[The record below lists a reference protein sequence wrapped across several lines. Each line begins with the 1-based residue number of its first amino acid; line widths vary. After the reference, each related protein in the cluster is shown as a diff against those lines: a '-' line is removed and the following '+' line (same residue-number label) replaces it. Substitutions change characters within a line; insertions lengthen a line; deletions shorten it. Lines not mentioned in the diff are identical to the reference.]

1 MPMNLKE
8 KIAEKAKP
16 VENALKEYLSIREP
30 RKLYEATAHIPM
42 AGGKRLRPVMALI
55 TCEMVG
61 GNSKNAIPFAASLEA
76 IHNFTLV
83 HDDVMDDDD
92 LRHGIAACHT
102 VYGLSTAILAG
113 DTLFSYAFEMITHCD
128 VSDDIKADLVQNIAY
143 TVRKIAEGQQLDIN
157 FEEEENVSPD
167 EYMEMIRLKTS
178 ILFGAAAYGG
188 ARIGGS
194 SEDEARALEEMA
206 TNVGLGF
213 QIWDD
218 YLDATASEEVLG
230 KPSGSD
236 IRQGK
241 KTLLVIEALNRA
253 SDNQKKRL
261 IEILENEN
269 NTDEDVSE
277 AVSIMDKCGALEA
290 CHSLANGYLEGVQK
304 TLSKYPNEEPRLL
317 FEGLLEYMVKRG
329 H

>member
-1 MPMNLKE
+1 MNLKE
-8 KIAEKAKP
+8 KIAIRAKP
-16 VENALKEYLSIREP
+16 IDNALQKYLKIREP
-30 RKLYEATAHIPM
+30 TKLYKASAHIPL

-55 TCEMVG
+55 TCDMVG
-61 GNSKNAIPFAASLEA
+61 GDSKKAILFATALET

-92 LRHGIAACHT
+92 LRHGVAACHT
-102 VYGLSTAILAG
+102 IYGLSTAILAG
-113 DTLFSYAFEMITHCD
+113 DALFAYAFEMITD
-128 VSDDIKADLVQNIAY
+128 SDIDDHIKADLVKNVAY
-143 TVRKIAEGQQLDIN
+143 VVRKIAEGQQMDIN
-157 FEEEENVSPD
+157 FEEEETVETKD
-167 EYMEMIRLKTS
+167 YLEMIRLKTS

-188 ARIGGS
+188 ARIGGTN
-194 SEDEARALEEMA
+194 EEEARELENMA

-241 KTLLVIEALNRA
+241 RTLLVIEALNR
-253 SDNQKKRL
+253 SNLEQQKRL
-261 IEILENEN
+261 LEILDSENSN
-269 NTDEDVSE
+269 DDIAE
-277 AVSIMDKCGALEA
+277 AVNIMDECGALSE
-290 CHSLANGYLEGVQK
+290 CHKQANQYLEGARKV
-304 TLSKYPNEEPRLL
+304 LLKYPKSEARTL
-317 FEGLLEYMVKRG
+317 FEDLLEYMVTRG

>member
-1 MPMNLKE
+1 MSLKK
-8 KIAEKAKP
+8 KIAVKAEPIEKA
-16 VENALKEYLSIREP
+16 LREYLKIREP
-30 RKLYEATAHIPM
+30 RKLYDATAHIPL

-61 GNSKNAIPFAASLEA
+61 GDSEKAVPFATALET

-92 LRHGIAACHT
+92 LRHGVDACHT
-102 VYGLSTAILAG
+102 IYGLSTAILAG
-113 DTLFSYAFEMITHCD
+113 DTLFAYAFEMITDCD
-128 VSDDIKADLVQNIAY
+128 IEDGIKADLVKNVAY
-143 TVRKIAEGQQLDIN
+143 VVRKIAEGQQMDIN
-157 FEEEENVSPD
+157 FEEEETVD
-167 EYMEMIRLKTS
+167 TKEYLEMIRLKTS

-188 ARIGGS
+188 AKIGGT
-194 SEDEARALEEMA
+194 SEKEARKLEEMA

-218 YLDATASEEVLG
+218 YLDATASEEILG

-241 KTLLVIEALNRA
+241 RTLLVIEALNRA
-253 SDNQKKRL
+253 DKNNRKKL
-261 IEILENEN
+261 INILDSK
-269 NTDEDVSE
+269 NTDEEIDE
-277 AVSIMDKCGALEA
+277 AVNIMNNCGALEE
-290 CHSLANGYLEGVQK
+290 CHKQAKRYLEGARK
-304 TLSKYPNEEPRLL
+304 TLSNYPKNEARKL
-317 FEGLLEYMVKRG
+317 FEELLEYMVTRG

>member
-1 MPMNLKE
+1 MSLKK
-8 KIAEKAKP
+8 KIAVKAEPIDK
-16 VENALKEYLSIREP
+16 ALRKYLKIREP
-30 RKLYEATAHIPM
+30 RKLYDATAHIPL

-61 GNSKNAIPFAASLEA
+61 GDSEKAIPFATALET

-92 LRHGIAACHT
+92 LRHGVDACHT

-113 DTLFSYAFEMITHCD
+113 DTLFAYAFEMITDCD
-128 VSDDIKADLVQNIAY
+128 IEDGIKVDLVKNVAY
-143 TVRKIAEGQQLDIN
+143 VVRKIAEGQQMDIN
-157 FEEEENVSPD
+157 FEEEETVNAK
-167 EYMEMIRLKTS
+167 EYLEMIRLKTS

-188 ARIGGS
+188 AKIGGT
-194 SEDEARALEEMA
+194 SEKEARLLEEMA

-218 YLDATASEEVLG
+218 YLDATASEKILG

-236 IRQGK
+236 IKQGK
-241 KTLLVIEALNRA
+241 RTLLVIEALNRA
-253 SDNQKKRL
+253 NESDRKKL
-261 IEILENEN
+261 IEILDSK
-269 NTDEDVSE
+269 NTDKEIEV
-277 AVSIMDKCGALEA
+277 AVDIMDKCGALDE
-290 CHSLANGYLEGVQK
+290 CHKQANGYLEGARK
-304 TLSKYPNEEPRLL
+304 TLSNYPQSEAREL
-317 FEGLLEYMVKRG
+317 FEELLEYMVTRG

>member
-1 MPMNLKE
+1 MSLKK
-8 KIAEKAKP
+8 KIAVKAEPIEKA
-16 VENALKEYLSIREP
+16 LREYLKIREP
-30 RKLYEATAHIPM
+30 RKLYDATAHIPL

-61 GNSKNAIPFAASLEA
+61 GDSEKAVPFAAALET

-92 LRHGIAACHT
+92 LRHGVDACHT
-102 VYGLSTAILAG
+102 IYGLSTAILAG
-113 DTLFSYAFEMITHCD
+113 DTLFAYAFEMITDCD
-128 VSDDIKADLVQNIAY
+128 IEDGIKTDLVKNVAY
-143 TVRKIAEGQQLDIN
+143 VVRKIAEGQQMDIN
-157 FEEEENVSPD
+157 FEKEETVDTN
-167 EYMEMIRLKTS
+167 EYLEMIRLKTS

-188 ARIGGS
+188 AKIGGT
-194 SEDEARALEEMA
+194 SEKEARKLEEMA

-218 YLDATASEEVLG
+218 YLDATASKEILG

-241 KTLLVIEALNRA
+241 RTLLVIEALNRA
-253 SDNQKKRL
+253 EESDRKRL
-261 IEILENEN
+261 IDILDSK
-269 NTDEDVSE
+269 NTDKEIKE
-277 AVSIMDKCGALEA
+277 AVNIMNRSGALEE
-290 CHSLANGYLEGVQK
+290 CHKQANGYLEDARK
-304 TLSKYPNEEPRLL
+304 TLSNYPQSEAREL
-317 FEGLLEYMVKRG
+317 FEELLEYMVTRG

>member
-1 MPMNLKE
+1 MSLKK
-8 KIAEKAKP
+8 KIAVKAEPIDK
-16 VENALKEYLSIREP
+16 ALREYLKIREP
-30 RKLYEATAHIPM
+30 RKLYNATAHIPL

-61 GNSKNAIPFAASLEA
+61 GDSEKAIPFATALET

-92 LRHGIAACHT
+92 LRHGVDACHT

-113 DTLFSYAFEMITHCD
+113 DTLFAYAFEMITDCD
-128 VSDDIKADLVQNIAY
+128 IEDGIKADLVKNVAY
-143 TVRKIAEGQQLDIN
+143 VVRKIAEGQQMDIN
-157 FEEEENVSPD
+157 FEEEETVNAN
-167 EYMEMIRLKTS
+167 EYLEMIRLKTS

-188 ARIGGS
+188 AKIGGT
-194 SEDEARALEEMA
+194 SEKEARLLEEMA

-218 YLDATASEEVLG
+218 YLDATASEEILG

-241 KTLLVIEALNRA
+241 RTLLVIEALNRA
-253 SDNQKKRL
+253 DASDRKKL
-261 IEILENEN
+261 IEILDSK
-269 NTDEDVSE
+269 NTEKEIEE
-277 AVSIMDKCGALEA
+277 AVNIMDRCGALEE
-290 CHSLANGYLEGVQK
+290 CHKQANGYLEGARK
-304 TLSKYPNEEPRLL
+304 TLSNYPQSEAREL
-317 FEGLLEYMVKRG
+317 FEELLEYMVTRG

>member
-1 MPMNLKE
+1 MNLKE
-8 KIAEKAKP
+8 KIAIRAKP
-16 VENALKEYLSIREP
+16 IDKALQKYLKIREP
-30 RKLYEATAHIPM
+30 TKLYEASAHIPL

-55 TCEMVG
+55 TCDMVG
-61 GNSKNAIPFAASLEA
+61 GDSQKAVLFATALET

-92 LRHGIAACHT
+92 LRHGVAACHT
-102 VYGLSTAILAG
+102 IYGLSTAILAG
-113 DTLFSYAFEMITHCD
+113 DTLFAYAFEMITD
-128 VSDDIKADLVQNIAY
+128 SDIDDRVKSDLVKNVAY
-143 TVRKIAEGQQLDIN
+143 VVRKIAEGQQMDIN
-157 FEEEENVSPD
+157 FEDEETVDSK
-167 EYMEMIRLKTS
+167 EYLEMIRLKTS

-188 ARIGGS
+188 ARIGGTN
-194 SEDEARALEEMA
+194 ELEARELENMA

-241 KTLLVIEALNRA
+241 RTLLVIEALNRA
-253 SDNQKKRL
+253 NNEQRKRL
-261 IEILENEN
+261 LEILDSENS
-269 NTDEDVSE
+269 DKDVEE
-277 AVSIMDKCGALEA
+277 AVNIMDECGALEE
-290 CHSLANGYLEGVQK
+290 CHKQANQYLEGARKV
-304 TLSKYPNEEPRLL
+304 LLKYPESEARNL
-317 FEGLLEYMVKRG
+317 FEELLEYMVTRG

>member
-1 MPMNLKE
+1 MNLKE

-16 VENALKEYLSIREP
+16 VETALAKYLKIREP
-30 RKLYEATAHIPM
+30 RKLYKATAHIPM

-61 GNSKNAIPFAASLEA
+61 GNSNNAIPFAAALEA

-92 LRHGIAACHT
+92 LRHGVAACHT
-102 VYGLSTAILAG
+102 IYGLSTAILAG
-113 DTLFSYAFEMITHCD
+113 DTLFSYAFEMITDCE
-128 VSDDIKADLVQNIAY
+128 VSNDIKSDLVQNVAY
-143 TVRKIAEGQQLDIN
+143 TVRKIAEGQQMDIN
-157 FEEEENVSPD
+157 FEQEETVSPED
-167 EYMEMIRLKTS
+167 YMEMIRLKTS

-194 SEDEARALEEMA
+194 GEKQARELEEMA

-218 YLDATASEEVLG
+218 YLDATASEQVLG

-253 SDNQKKRL
+253 SKDDRKRL
-261 IEILENEN
+261 LDILDNKDN
-269 NTDEDVSE
+269 DDSDVQE
-277 AVSIMDKCGALEA
+277 AVQIMEKCGALKA
-290 CHSLANGYLEGVQK
+290 CHSLANGYLEGVRD
-304 TLSKYPNEEPRLL
+304 TLAKYPDSEARQL
-317 FEGLLEYMVKRG
+317 FESLLEYMVTRG

>member
-1 MPMNLKE
+1 MSLKK
-8 KIAEKAKP
+8 KIAVKAEPIEKA
-16 VENALKEYLSIREP
+16 LREYLKIREP
-30 RKLYEATAHIPM
+30 KKLYDATAHIPL

-61 GNSKNAIPFAASLEA
+61 GDAEKAVPFATALET

-92 LRHGIAACHT
+92 LRHGVDACHT
-102 VYGLSTAILAG
+102 IYGLSTAILAG
-113 DTLFSYAFEMITHCD
+113 DTLFAYAFEMITDCD
-128 VSDDIKADLVQNIAY
+128 IEDGIKADLVKNVAY
-143 TVRKIAEGQQLDIN
+143 VVRKIAEGQQMDMN
-157 FEEEENVSPD
+157 FEEEETVD
-167 EYMEMIRLKTS
+167 AKEYLEMIRLKTS

-188 ARIGGS
+188 AKIGGT
-194 SEDEARALEEMA
+194 SEKEARKLEEMA

-218 YLDATASEEVLG
+218 YLDATASKEILG

-241 KTLLVIEALNRA
+241 RTLLVIEALNRA
-253 SDNQKKRL
+253 EESDRKRL
-261 IEILENEN
+261 IDILDSK
-269 NTDEDVSE
+269 NTDKEIKE
-277 AVSIMDKCGALEA
+277 AVNIMDRSGALEE
-290 CHSLANGYLEGVQK
+290 CHKQANEYLEDAKK
-304 TLSKYPNEEPRLL
+304 TLSNYPQSKARKL
-317 FEGLLEYMVKRG
+317 FEELLKYMVTRG

>member
-1 MPMNLKE
+1 MNLKE
-8 KIAEKAKP
+8 KLAIKAKP
-16 VENALKEYLSIREP
+16 INKALEGYLKIREP
-30 RKLYEATAHIPM
+30 EKLYKASAHIPL

-55 TCEMVG
+55 TCDMVG
-61 GNSKNAIPFAASLEA
+61 GNSEKAIPFAAALET

-92 LRHGIAACHT
+92 LRHGVDACHT

-113 DTLFSYAFEMITHCD
+113 DTLFAYAFEMITECD
-128 VSDDIKADLVQNIAY
+128 IGDRVKADLVKNVAY
-143 TVRKIAEGQQLDIN
+143 VVRKIAEGQQMDIN
-157 FEEEENVSPD
+157 FEDEETVD
-167 EYMEMIRLKTS
+167 AKEYLEMIRLKTS

-188 ARIGGS
+188 AKIGGTT
-194 SEDEARALEEMA
+194 EKEARELEMMA

-218 YLDATASEEVLG
+218 YLDATASEQILG

-241 KTLLVIEALNRA
+241 RTLLVIEALNRA
-253 SDNQKKRL
+253 KSDDRKRL
-261 IEILENEN
+261 IEILDSK
-269 NTDEDVSE
+269 NTDKDIEE
-277 AVSIMDKCGALEA
+277 AVEIMERCGALEE
-290 CHSLANGYLEGVQK
+290 CHKQANGYLEGARK
-304 TLSKYPNEEPRLL
+304 TLSNYPESEARQL
-317 FEGLLEYMVKRG
+317 FEELLEYMVTRG

>member
-1 MPMNLKE
+1 MNLKE
-8 KIAEKAKP
+8 KIAIRAKP
-16 VENALKEYLSIREP
+16 IDKTLQDYLKVREP
-30 RKLYEATAHIPM
+30 TKLYKASAHIPL

-55 TCEMVG
+55 TCDMVG
-61 GNSKNAIPFAASLEA
+61 GSSEKAILFATALET

-92 LRHGIAACHT
+92 LRHGVAACHT
-102 VYGLSTAILAG
+102 IYGLSTAILAG
-113 DTLFSYAFEMITHCD
+113 DTLFAYAFEMIAD
-128 VSDDIKADLVQNIAY
+128 SDIEDRVKSDLVKNVAY
-143 TVRKIAEGQQLDIN
+143 VVRKIAEGQQMDIN
-157 FEEEENVSPD
+157 FEDEETVDSKD
-167 EYMEMIRLKTS
+167 YLEMIRLKTS

-188 ARIGGS
+188 ARIGGTN
-194 SEDEARALEEMA
+194 EREARELENMA

-241 KTLLVIEALNRA
+241 RTLLVIEALNRA
-253 SDNQKKRL
+253 NKEQRKRL
-261 IEILENEN
+261 LEILDREN
-269 NTDEDVSE
+269 NDKDVEE
-277 AVSIMDKCGALEA
+277 AVNIMNECGALEE
-290 CHSLANGYLEGVQK
+290 CHKQANQYLEGARKV
-304 TLSKYPNEEPRLL
+304 LLKYPESEARNL
-317 FEGLLEYMVKRG
+317 FEELLEYMVTRG

>member
-1 MPMNLKE
+1 MNLKE
-8 KIAEKAKP
+8 KIAIRAKP
-16 VENALKEYLSIREP
+16 IDKALQKYLKIREP
-30 RKLYEATAHIPM
+30 TKLYEASAHIPL

-55 TCEMVG
+55 TCDMVG
-61 GNSKNAIPFAASLEA
+61 GDSEKAILFATALET

-92 LRHGIAACHT
+92 LRHGVAACHT
-102 VYGLSTAILAG
+102 IYGLSTAILAG
-113 DTLFSYAFEMITHCD
+113 DTLFAYAFEMITD
-128 VSDDIKADLVQNIAY
+128 SDIEDHVKADLVKNVGY
-143 TVRKIAEGQQLDIN
+143 VVRKIAVGQQMDIN
-157 FEEEENVSPD
+157 FEDEETVESKD
-167 EYMEMIRLKTS
+167 YLEMIRLKTS

-188 ARIGGS
+188 ARIGGTND
-194 SEDEARALEEMA
+194 DEARELENMA

-241 KTLLVIEALNRA
+241 RTLLVIEALNRA
-253 SDNQKKRL
+253 TSEQRKRL
-261 IEILENEN
+261 LEILDCENS
-269 NTDEDVSE
+269 DEDVEE
-277 AVSIMDKCGALEA
+277 AVNIMDKCGALSE
-290 CHSLANGYLEGVQK
+290 CHRQANQYLEGARKV
-304 TLSKYPNEEPRLL
+304 LLKYPESEARTL
-317 FEGLLEYMVKRG
+317 FEELLEYMVTRG